1 MDINSKKNLSNNQIY
16 LDYYD
21 MLKKNKFDIHK
32 FLKFYL
38 NNYYIKYIKKSKFL
52 PVDKFFYNVL
62 YDKKFGYYNSTIPF
76 GPQGDFVTSPNISN
90 LFSEMIAIWIISTW
104 ELFGKPKKI
113 NVVELGPG
121 DGSLVKVLIKV
132 FKRFPEFN
140 LAKRIY
146 LFDESKLLKKF
157 QKKNIKNS
165 VKWIDDFNSI
175 KGAPAIFF
183 GNEFFDAIP
192 IKQFKREKNILFER
206 NFFLEKNNKIS
217 EIYKKASNKDAFD
230 LFTISILVDMSVW
243 NLNPKDFQM
252 MIIFV
257 YLGNLFGF
265 FHLVS
270 KSFRYLYK

>member
-1 MDINSKKNLSNNQIY
+1 MRTN
-16 LDYYD
+16 
-21 MLKKNKFDIHK
+21 
-32 FLKFYL
+32 LKFF
-38 NNYYIKYIKKSKFL
+38 KKSKFL

-121 DGSLVKVLIKV
+121 DGSLVKVLIEV

-157 QKKNIKNS
+157 QKKKLKIL
-165 VKWIDDFNSI
+165 SI
-175 KGAPAIFF
+175 GLMISTVLKVL
-183 GNEFFDAIP
+183 
-192 IKQFKREKNILFER
+192 QL
-206 NFFLEKNNKIS
+206 FFLEMNFLMLSQLNNLSVKRIFYLK
-217 EIYKKASNKDAFD
+217 EI
-230 LFTISILVDMSVW
+230 
-243 NLNPKDFQM
+243 
-252 MIIFV
+252 
-257 YLGNLFGF
+257 F
-265 FHLVS
+265 F
-270 KSFRYLYK
+270 